1 MTETFYEKMKG
12 CKELPKTSSPSP
24 DRFIEIYN
32 CEEEEILI
40 ITLTSKL
47 SSTYSNAVLAKNI
60 YLEHNP
66 GVNKRIAVIDTLS
79 GSIGVALMVYNANK
93 LIEEGKSLKEILNT

>member
-1 MTETFYEKMKG
+1 MKG

-24 DRFIEIYN
+24 ERFIEMFD

-47 SSTYSNAVLAKNI
+47 SSTYSSAVLAKNI

-66 GVNKRIAVIDTLS
+66 ESEKRIAV
-79 GSIGVALMVYNANK
+79 V
-93 LIEEGKSLKEILNT
+93 